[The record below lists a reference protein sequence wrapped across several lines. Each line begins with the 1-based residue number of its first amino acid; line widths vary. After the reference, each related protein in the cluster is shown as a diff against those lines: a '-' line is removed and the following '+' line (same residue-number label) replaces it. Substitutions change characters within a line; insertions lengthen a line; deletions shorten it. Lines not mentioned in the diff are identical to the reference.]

1 MNVNTPEFVQAWNEA
16 SQALLRLVQVAYS
29 EGDNVG
35 AQKIVS
41 SIMSTTTLPV
51 DDTIVQSAVVSV
63 AQSVVHR
70 AKVSELYTN
79 SPISMGDGSYIF
91 KRLQDDPEGRFYK
104 ITTYDDG
111 NCEFELLTNIDDDHL
126 QDLVANKST
135 ILASAVARV
144 KGDIKEKVKIS
155 ITKPGKAVS
164 EGRIVRIIE
173 PMEVTFS

>member
-29 EGDNVG
+29 QGDNVV
-35 AQKIVS
+35 AQRKVS
-41 SIMSTTTLPV
+41 SIMSTTTMV
-51 DDTIVQSAVVSV
+51 DDTIVQPPVASA
-63 AQSVVHR
+63 AQPVIHR
-70 AKVSELYTN
+70 TKVSELYTN
-79 SPISMGDGSYIF
+79 SPISIGDGSYIF

-135 ILASAVARV
+135 ILASAVSRV
-144 KGDIKEKVKIS
+144 KGEIKEKVKIS